1 MSLKKS
7 LLSAAAVGMA
17 SGVSAAEA
25 SASKSAAAA
34 ANPME
39 MHAPKDG
46 VQCFGTN
53 TCKGTAACAVTK
65 EQIRVANEVFKNK
78 FMAAKPH
85 DCGGA
90 NSCGASTG
98 NLDWVKKASAEDCFK
113 AGGFIFEKSADKKTK
128 KTVLVIK
135 KS

>member
-7 LLSAAAVGMA
+7 LLSAAAVGIS
-17 SGVSAAEA
+17 SGVSLAEA
-25 SASKSAAAA
+25 SAAKAPAASA
-34 ANPME
+34 ME

-85 DCGGA
+85 DCGGM

-98 NLDWVKKASAEDCFK
+98 HLDWVKKASADECLK
-113 AGGFIFEKSADKKTK
+113 AGGFIFEKSVDKKSK
-128 KTVLVIK
+128 KPILVIK
-135 KS
+135 KA

>member
-17 SGVSAAEA
+17 TGVSMAEA
-25 SASKSAAAA
+25 SAGKKDAPAA
-34 ANPME
+34 ME
-39 MHAPKDG
+39 MHTPKDG

-53 TCKGTAACAVTK
+53 TCKGTATCAVTK

-85 DCGGA
+85 DCGSM
-90 NSCGASTG
+90 NTCGASTG

-113 AGGFIFEKSADKKTK
+113 AGGFIFEKATDKKSK
-128 KTVLVIK
+128 KPVLTIK
-135 KS
+135 KA

>member
-1 MSLKKS
+1 MKKS

-17 SGVSAAEA
+17 SGVSMAEA
-25 SASKSAAAA
+25 SAAKTNAPAA
-34 ANPME
+34 ME
-39 MHAPKDG
+39 MHTPKDG

-53 TCKGTAACAVTK
+53 TCKGTATCAVTK

-85 DCGGA
+85 DCGSM
-90 NSCGASTG
+90 NTCGASTG

-113 AGGFIFEKSADKKTK
+113 AGGFIFEKATDKKSK
-128 KTVLVIK
+128 KPVLTIK
-135 KS
+135 KA